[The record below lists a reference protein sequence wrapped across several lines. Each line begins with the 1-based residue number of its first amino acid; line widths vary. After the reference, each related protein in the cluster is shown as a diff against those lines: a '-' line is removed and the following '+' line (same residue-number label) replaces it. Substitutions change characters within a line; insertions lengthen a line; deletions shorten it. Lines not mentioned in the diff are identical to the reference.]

1 MRVALVAGEASGDLL
16 GAGLI
21 RALKRRHPD
30 ATFEGMAGPAMRAEG
45 CVAHW
50 PHDALAVMGI
60 FEVLAQ
66 LPRLLALRREIVA
79 QLLADPPDLFIGI
92 DSPDFTLGLER
103 RLRDAGV
110 PTVHYV
116 SPTVWAWRPGRVA
129 GIAAAAD
136 RVLCLFPFEPAY
148 YDGQPTRALF
158 VGHPAADA
166 LQPVADRGA
175 ARRALG
181 LPGDGLLLAVLPG
194 SRAGELARLGA
205 GFAGAL
211 AALAQAHPT
220 LRVAAPMVDARRA
233 DEFRSALARD
243 APGVE
248 VTLLEGRSRE
258 LLAAADVA
266 LVASGTATLETML
279 VGTPMVVGY
288 RLAPVTHWF
297 LHAFGLVEA
306 GRRYALPNILAERE
320 VVPELMQGDCTAPKL
335 AAALEALLSDA
346 DARAAQRRAFDA
358 LRAQLAVGAD
368 ERAAAAVDSLLADRA
383 ARGAAPDGAR

>member
-1 MRVALVAGEASGDLL
+1 MRIALVAGEASGDLL

-21 RALKRRHPD
+21 RALRRSHPT

-45 CVAHW
+45 CIAHW
-50 PHDALAVMGI
+50 PHDAIAVMGI

-79 QLLADPPDLFIGI
+79 RLLADPPDVFIGI

-103 RLRDAGV
+103 RLRAAGV

-129 GIAAAAD
+129 GIAAGAD
-136 RVLCLFPFEPAY
+136 RVLCLFPFEPPY
-148 YDGQPTRALF
+148 YDGHPTRAVF
-158 VGHPAADA
+158 VGHPAADT
-166 LQPVADRGA
+166 LKPTSDRGA

-194 SRAGELARLGA
+194 SRAGEVARLGA
-205 GFAGAL
+205 RFAGAL
-211 AALAQAHPT
+211 AQLARTHPT
-220 LRVAAPMVDARRA
+220 LRIAAPMVDPKRHA
-233 DEFRSALARD
+233 EFRRALARH
-243 APGVE
+243 APGVD
-248 VTLLEGRSRE
+248 VTLLDGRSRE

-288 RLAPVTHWF
+288 RLAPLTHW
-297 LHAFGLVEA
+297 LLGAFRMVA
-306 GRRYALPNILAERE
+306 TTRFALPNILAGRE
-320 VVPELMQGDCTAPKL
+320 VVPELMQGDCTAERL
-335 AAALEALLSDA
+335 AAALETLLADA

-358 LRAQLAVGAD
+358 MRATLGVGAD
-368 ERAAAAVDSLLADRA
+368 ARAAAAVAELFARHA
-383 ARGAAPDGAR
+383 ARSAAPVAPR